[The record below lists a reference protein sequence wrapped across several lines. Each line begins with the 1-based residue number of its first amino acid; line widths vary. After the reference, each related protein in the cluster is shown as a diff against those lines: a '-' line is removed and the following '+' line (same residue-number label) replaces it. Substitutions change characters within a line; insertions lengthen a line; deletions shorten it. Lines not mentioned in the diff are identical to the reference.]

1 MPRKFKLNTKPTPL
15 ASKSKNDLVSLSI
28 SPISKYSLSVVALG
42 LLPLA
47 PVTTHTLLVKSVF
60 NTFYSNYY
68 SPLLFIL
75 SNISQT
81 PSIYIIPRAL
91 SYKPYPGLT
100 VPVFSPHKCLPWSG
114 LT

>member
-1 MPRKFKLNTKPTPL
+1 MNTKPTPL

-75 SNISQT
+75 SNIN
-81 PSIYIIPRAL
+81 ILLAL
-91 SYKPYPGLT
+91 YDIE
-100 VPVFSPHKCLPWSG
+100 
-114 LT
+114 